1 MSTATLTT
9 HNGRVLA
16 DTLLAL
22 SDADDWSDAAGEWR
36 TDRAYTVPAD
46 RPMRRCACGHSPIRN
61 VFVLKNRVTGERA
74 EVGCV
79 CVRKFLPDAAPV
91 DPFAVLERVRQNCQA
106 AIRPDEVDTLV
117 QLGWVWAKDAR
128 FLRTNG
134 KRPFA
139 RLSGPQQRWRLD
151 VNRRLVML
159 AEQTPDE
166 ED

>member
-1 MSTATLTT
+1 MSTATMTT

-22 SDADDWSDAAGEWR
+22 SDADDWSDAASEWR
-36 TDRAYTVPAD
+36 TDRAYTVPPD
-46 RPMRRCACGHSPIRN
+46 HPMRRCACGHSPIRN

-79 CVRKFLPDAAPV
+79 CVRKFLPGAAPV

-106 AIRPDEVDTLV
+106 AIRPEEVDTLV
-117 QLGWVWAKDAR
+117 QLGWVLPKDAGFVR
-128 FLRTNG
+128 NTG
-134 KRPFA
+134 KRQFG
-139 RLSGPQQRWRLD
+139 RLSPGQQQWRLD
-151 VNRRLVML
+151 VNRRLQAL